1 MIKYELEE
9 GINSFNLFLKDD
21 DHNVKVLIAVIF
33 NDVHA
38 RIIKRRMNEYVTSSA
53 KA

>member
-1 MIKYELEE
+1 MIKYEIEE

-21 DHNVKVLIAVIF
+21 DNNVKVLIAVIF

-38 RIIKRRMNEYVTSSA
+38 RIINRKMNEYVTSSA
-53 KA
+53 KS